1 MYDKIH
7 YKKKK
12 KRIFKKKK
20 KEKKM
25 TFLVHASAH
34 GARWRKLEEG
44 RASLAPLCSRS
55 GRARPSQ
62 HDSWFLTSMESFHA
76 TGPSQQSQEVT
87 GTWGKGFCT
96 K

>member
-1 MYDKIH
+1 
-7 YKKKK
+7 
-12 KRIFKKKK
+12 
-20 KEKKM
+20 M

-44 RASLAPLCSRS
+44 RASLAPLCSLS